1 MHDCNIISLFV
12 LLLLRMSW
20 SSGFPSLP
28 SLAQVNLKGTLTSIT
43 EGLKAAELRLEN
55 SLRQEQHHEEED
67 EHKED
72 DEAVEEDANGWNI
85 HTHSLQPGPTSD
97 SVEHHH
103 HQRHQQVHHQPW
115 ESVGENTSSSLLF
128 EENSAL
134 KEQLTEAL
142 EVISSLRQQVHSLTH
157 SHRLIHFKM
166 LHKCCLD

>member
-1 MHDCNIISLFV
+1 
-12 LLLLRMSW
+12 MSW
-20 SSGFPSLP
+20 TSGFPSLP
-28 SLAQVNLKGTLTSIT
+28 SLSQVNLKGTLTSFT

-55 SLRQEQHHEEED
+55 SLRQEHEDEEE
-67 EHKED
+67 HKEED
-72 DEAVEEDANGWNI
+72 DEAVEEDGNGWNI
-85 HTHSLQPGPTSD
+85 HHHSLQPGPTSD

-103 HQRHQQVHHQPW
+103 HQQQQVHHQPW
-115 ESVGENTSSSLLF
+115 ESVGENAPSSMLF

>member
-1 MHDCNIISLFV
+1 
-12 LLLLRMSW
+12 MSW

-55 SLRQEQHHEEED
+55 SLRQEEQHHEEEHEED

-72 DEAVEEDANGWNI
+72 DDEAVEEEEEDANGWNI

-103 HQRHQQVHHQPW
+103 HQQHQQVHHQPW